1 MQVEKRC
8 TAVVLRELVLI
19 SGQPGT
25 PRWTPVKGRT
35 VFPMPVEMACPRQE
49 SPQRQVWKTWG
60 KEAQGCWWIRSSAL
74 LIGRTRGARIRD
86 QSCTR
91 CRNHLDRC
99 RSITIRLCLKRGQ
112 CAGLSMTITVW
123 QATEAGGRLE
133 PSTRPLLEPAQDELV
148 LEVLHCGLCH
158 SDLSMLDNDWG
169 MSAYPLVPGHEVVGR
184 VVQVGAGVD
193 PGVIGEL
200 RGLGWI
206 SGRCS
211 HCGQCLGGTGNLCS
225 SLEAT
230 ILGRQGG
237 FASHV
242 TARQDWAIP
251 LPQGMDPAVA
261 GPLFCGG
268 ITVFAPLIDEAV
280 SPTARV
286 AVIGIGGLGH
296 LALQFARA
304 WGCEVTALTT
314 NLAKTEDARG
324 FGAHH
329 VHALGALSDLA
340 GRFDLVINTVNH
352 ALPWADVM
360 GSLAPRGRLHQLGA
374 VLEPIQVGAFD
385 LIAARRS
392 ITGSP
397 TSSPASLL
405 KMVDF
410 CVRHQIQPAVEHLP
424 MDQVNEAIA
433 RLRRGDVRY
442 RFVLDQA

>member
-1 MQVEKRC
+1 
-8 TAVVLRELVLI
+8 
-19 SGQPGT
+19 
-25 PRWTPVKGRT
+25 
-35 VFPMPVEMACPRQE
+35 
-49 SPQRQVWKTWG
+49 
-60 KEAQGCWWIRSSAL
+60 
-74 LIGRTRGARIRD
+74 
-86 QSCTR
+86 
-91 CRNHLDRC
+91 
-99 RSITIRLCLKRGQ
+99 
-112 CAGLSMTITVW
+112 MTITVW

-133 PSTRPLLEPAQDELV
+133 RSTRPLLEPAQDELV

-206 SGRCS
+206 SGSCS

-230 ILGRQGG
+230 IVGRQGG

-314 NLAKTEDARG
+314 NLAKAEEARG

-329 VHALGALSDLA
+329 VHALGSLSDLA

-352 ALPWADVM
+352 ALPWAEVM

-410 CVRHQIQPAVEHLP
+410 CVRHQIQPAVEHVP